1 MGQKVSLPDA
11 PPPAS
16 GAGAEAPKS
25 PTGGQL
31 FKFEG
36 EAYALFHPNVTPELF
51 DDGDDESPQWILDVR
66 AFASFRSAS
75 RGRPE
80 ARRRVSSSRGS
91 AAPRA
96 FESVPRRP
104 RRAASDARDLDIF
117 VPLFF
122 IVGTHD
128 ARFRFLSRAKR
139 SRPSFFP
146 TSV

>member
-11 PPPAS
+11 PPPAP

-66 AFASFRSAS
+66 VRLTVRGAPSPNAPPLHAS
-75 RGRPE
+75 RR
-80 ARRRVSSSRGS
+80 AVSRRR
-91 AAPRA
+91 APRA
-96 FESVPRRP
+96 T
-104 RRAASDARDLDIF
+104 RAATVASSTRESSS
-117 VPLFF
+117 PLN
-122 IVGTHD
+122 VGT
-128 ARFRFLSRAKR
+128 REGFRRD
-139 SRPSFFP
+139 
-146 TSV
+146 